1 MAEPTPAIEA
11 RGISKFFGSVVSVS
25 KVSLTVHPG
34 TVMCLL
40 GDNGAGKSTLIKI
53 LSGVYQPS
61 EGRIMVQGRETVL
74 ESPRVALDLGVATVY
89 QDLAIVPLMSITRN
103 FFMGREPLR
112 NRILR
117 TFDFGYGD
125 RVAEEAMKRI
135 GINLNYPEQAA
146 GTLSGGE
153 RQSLAIARAIHFGAK
168 VLILDEPTSALGVK
182 EAAIVLQFI
191 VEARN
196 RGLAVVFVTHNVNHA
211 YAAGDRFTVLNHG
224 HSMGTFAKAELSRD
238 RLNDMMA
245 GGEDMTALEGRLG
258 ELIRQREVGG
268 GGTS

>member
-74 ESPRVALDLGVATVY
+74 EYTHVALGLGVATVY

-112 NRILR
+112 TPHFAHLR
-117 TFDFGYGD
+117 
-125 RVAEEAMKRI
+125 
-135 GINLNYPEQAA
+135 L
-146 GTLSGGE
+146 
-153 RQSLAIARAIHFGAK
+153 
-168 VLILDEPTSALGVK
+168 
-182 EAAIVLQFI
+182 
-191 VEARN
+191 
-196 RGLAVVFVTHNVNHA
+196 
-211 YAAGDRFTVLNHG
+211 
-224 HSMGTFAKAELSRD
+224 
-238 RLNDMMA
+238 RL
-245 GGEDMTALEGRLG
+245 R
-258 ELIRQREVGG
+258 RPRR
-268 GGTS
+268 